1 MENDLDLEQQEY
13 SYQDG
18 YQMGLDYLE
27 KEFTEFY
34 LSKFNNNNGDT
45 MNGMQDAI
53 NDHIDRMMI
62 RLQVNILTKRLEQNK
77 NERYWESDGFSGEQ
91 KKDVDP

>member
-13 SYQDG
+13 DYQDG

-53 NDHIDRMMI
+53 NDHIDQMMI
-62 RLQVNILTKRLEQNK
+62 RLQVNILTKRLEQDR

>member
-1 MENDLDLEQQEY
+1 MENDIDLEQQEY

-62 RLQVNILTKRLEQNK
+62 RLQVNILTKRLEQNR

>member
-1 MENDLDLEQQEY
+1 MENMENDIDLEQQEY

-34 LSKFNNNNGDT
+34 LSKFHNNNGDK

-53 NDHIDRMMI
+53 NDHIDQMMI
-62 RLQVNILTKRLEQNK
+62 RLQVNILTKRLEQDR
-77 NERYWESDGFSGEQ
+77 NER
-91 KKDVDP
+91 